1 MLKPVERS
9 SVIQQ
14 VVNEIRQFIIERRLK
29 DGTRLPSEHELCR
42 RLRVSRPTVRE
53 ALKVLETLGLVE
65 RTLGGGPLYD
75 ALRDRTGPG
84 AVLYP
89 T

>member
-42 RLRVSRPTVRE
+42 RLRVSRPTVR
-53 ALKVLETLGLVE
+53 
-65 RTLGGGPLYD
+65 
-75 ALRDRTGPG
+75 
-84 AVLYP
+84 
-89 T
+89 